1 MFIGLGMPIPDLSN
15 KPGPGRPGFGPTGDY
30 DFQFRV
36 EGTEAVV
43 IKANAPNNTG
53 TFRITWPNGTTQEL
67 SGNNASI
74 TAPDATDG
82 IVSINNE
89 ELDTTYMDDFAVIG
103 AKGVVR
109 EVISWGK
116 NPWNR
121 LNSAFKD
128 CTNLTTFG
136 ITSLQTDAFADL
148 DFMFEGC
155 TGLTEANLSSWNN
168 TLGFRGR
175 QMFKDCTN
183 ISKVTWNG
191 VVKLVQTIAGMFNNV
206 GSNVAA
212 GCNFQTNNLDFRTST
227 TVTIGNTDTGGGG
240 MFTNALIDADS
251 SNISNWDFRTS
262 IANINMFHAF
272 RNTRVVGD
280 DKTLN
285 ISNWKMDCTN
295 LIQYTLMFDQFN
307 EDPGN
312 VRTDHNI
319 ALNMTGWQFGS
330 GTTRASLTQAF
341 RFSNFRK
348 IIGLNTW
355 TSGVVSRV
363 DYAFQQPLFWAIQ
376 EGDNFNDTFWEN
388 SAIENGFTSMFSSH
402 GLNLAESD
410 WGESPNIKGLSK
422 SPTVTGDTSV
432 AQMFNSTRY
441 TTTLYF
447 DNVDIATGYGAANG
461 TAINYHIHNIKIKK
475 NGAVSGGVDYSNANI
490 KFVGS
495 SFANWATAEISFL
508 TFGSGIDFTLMTNW
522 TAAFNSSFPDWPL
535 TFATNL
541 NLTNLTT
548 IGLSRTLTPCQADNF
563 IRAVHDTTFAIGAPT
578 PFSFSLA
585 SSQITNSPSV
595 VNTKL
600 LALAAAGYSITDG
613 NPGTTMPFA
622 YTGSFLI
629 NTDITPTI
637 NTSGGTFSS
646 SDVTV
651 NAATGTFNSSTAVN
665 ATIRYTLA
673 DGCYNEQVLSVVPP
687 FSPFKF
693 RVTGPISIK
702 AQPAATGSFTIDW
715 GDGTSQTTTGGTSIA
730 SPSYPAGTYDVQINA
745 LGDATYCD
753 EFAIVSGQTNV
764 TNVLDWGEKPWE
776 NLSSAFLN
784 CTNLTSLSNTT
795 LTTASSCGFVSAFQ
809 NCTSLQTVDLRNW
822 DLSQGVSA
830 AYWFK
835 GCSNLEEID
844 MTNSS
849 ISLYARSDDMFH
861 SLGTSVTNGCLFKA
875 SGVDLSSTGNSQWFN
890 MFTNSRI
897 KKDSTFAN
905 WVFPSTMATSISFKL
920 VVLPMQDTTLDC
932 SGWTTY
938 SSTSIPNFSQVNY
951 SYNGYTQP
959 PTSSTGLKIDITNLN
974 VSNVTTIAQAFYYSF
989 QDEVVGLSTL
999 GATNGATSMS
1009 IMFAYDKFMKF
1020 TAANNFSN
1028 AFISSLNLNTSTSL
1042 NQTFRSQGSAV
1053 PDVDASLAPNLSGL
1067 DLSNIDALSQ
1077 TFFATKYSNAID
1089 FTNVTMNANTA
1100 YNFTNAFRSLKL
1112 ITGNL
1117 NSLFSKT
1124 FKVSNLAQTFRDTR
1138 MDSVIIGSNVD
1149 LSTATSFS
1157 LSFYNFG
1164 VDIASPTIEFADNV
1178 SFASANDWNQ
1188 TFSLVG
1194 TGNTPLSTCQ
1204 VDNFIRRL
1212 HATQPT
1218 APAVTY
1224 KTIDFQNSSVTESP
1238 SIVRGLADTLVNT
1251 GGYILD
1257 LNSTDATIPFEYTG
1271 DLEPDT
1277 NITPTNNTG
1286 SAFTGTFTS
1295 SNSDIA
1301 VVASGTNAGLINT
1314 LNTGNATIRY
1324 TLADGCFTEQAIE
1337 VSDPFKLRILV
1348 PAGGATFTAG
1358 TVGGSGYDYNI
1369 DWGDGNSTTG
1379 ITTSS
1384 IQTHAYSAGT
1394 YFVKIYSDNKD
1405 GYNGFYGNQSN
1416 LIQEVVSW
1424 GDLKWTSM
1432 ERSFINCSNL
1442 TTLPSSFTLPLRSGA
1457 VGIRTREAFRGC
1469 NLTSVNLDGIK
1480 IYQDARY
1487 MLYQGLR
1494 NVQSFSMNN
1503 VEFHNASDA
1512 NSGGD
1517 MFTFF
1522 GSLNTASWANFNLN
1536 NWTFNN
1542 SSWCTSGILGTT
1554 SAFNFANEEVS
1565 LSNWTFTNVP
1575 ASGTM
1580 SFQGGYWAKG
1590 LARKGAASEN
1600 FSLKLDNWTGTT
1612 LFTNGV
1618 NFHTAMT
1625 NTKLANFKTTNWDSN
1640 TKIRNMYR
1648 TFYNHTGNSE
1658 WEGLN
1663 QFMAHETPDAALLQQ
1678 TFDLSEHKFNSA
1690 SSSFNPNFLA
1700 NVTTSYNADSFMKN
1714 ISDTSTQSVIEAQ
1727 YSGYLDFLGSMNDKC
1742 TSLSNAFGAG
1752 HFKGPIDFQTAN
1764 LSNITSFLN
1773 CAKCTIY
1780 EDNKIDMSGVTI
1792 DGTTICNFEF
1802 YGGSYAAGNGITLDF
1817 NSPNISFEGM
1827 TEFDLGHA
1835 YTGLTNTYIMPPT
1848 ITFSSTN
1855 FTGGLFIS
1863 VNANYGKTM
1872 STSDYGRLITAI
1884 ATQTTHQNQSIRA
1897 AQNQYNGDPTL
1908 PSTGTT
1914 GPSRIGVNRTGVD
1927 HDGGT
1932 LNAIV
1937 TFESANLNIT
1947 SPPTGGTAGSVGDL
1961 AISLYYT
1968 NNPIY
1973 YASVTD
1979 IFTTNNTNDSFATS
1993 LDNFSSASSG
2003 TPYYVNILTSSVAA
2017 HIKTLVV
2024 DRGWTIVD
2032 GEFDDNY
2039 Q

>member
-15 KPGPGRPGFGPTGDY
+15 KPGPGRPGSGPTGDY

-36 EGTEAVV
+36 EGAEAVV

-53 TFRITWPNGTTQEL
+53 TFRISWPNGTTQEL

-109 EVISWGK
+109 EVVSWGK

-227 TVTIGNTDTGGGG
+227 TVTIGNTDPGGGG

-272 RNTRVVGD
+272 RNARVVGD

-285 ISNWKMDCTN
+285 ISKWKMDCTN

-319 ALNMTGWQFGS
+319 ALNMTDWQFGS

-341 RFSNFRK
+341 RFGNFRK

-376 EGDNFNDTFWEN
+376 QGDNFNDTFWEN

-422 SPTVTGDTSV
+422 SPTVTGNTSV

-461 TAINYHIHNIKIKK
+461 TVINYHIHNIKIKK

-495 SFANWATAEISFL
+495 SFANWASAEISFL

-522 TAAFNSSFPDWPL
+522 NVAFNNSFPDWPL

-541 NLTNLTT
+541 NLTNLTS

-563 IRAVHDTTFAIGAPT
+563 IRAVHDTNYLIGAPT

-600 LALAAAGYSITDG
+600 LALEAAGYSIVDG
-613 NPGTTMPFA
+613 NPGTTMPFV
-622 YTGSFLI
+622 YTAPFQTG
-629 NTDITPTI
+629 NNITPTI

-651 NAATGTFNSSTAVN
+651 NATTGTFNSSTTVN

-693 RVTGPISIK
+693 RATGPITIK
-702 AQPAATGSFTIDW
+702 AQPAVAGSFTIDW
-715 GDGTSQTTTGGTSIA
+715 GDGTSQTTTGGNSIA
-730 SPSYPAGTYDVQINA
+730 SNFTTAGTYDVQINA

-764 TNVLDWGEKPWE
+764 TQVLDWGTNPWSS
-776 NLSSAFLN
+776 LSQSFSN
-784 CTNLTSLSNTT
+784 CSNLTSLSNTT
-795 LTTASSCGFVSAFQ
+795 LKTASSCSFYYAFHL
-809 NCTSLQTVDLRNW
+809 CTSLQSVDLTNW
-822 DLSQGVSA
+822 DLSQG
-830 AYWFK
+830 
-835 GCSNLEEID
+835 CSLAHAFYQTYNLEEID
-844 MTNSS
+844 ATNSNININAAANS
-849 ISLYARSDDMFH
+849 IFSQV
-861 SLGTSVTNGCLFKA
+861 GTQTTNGCLFKM
-875 SGVDLSSTGNSQWFN
+875 SGVNLSNSSNTTFAN
-890 MFTNSRI
+890 MFANSRI

-905 WVFPSTMATSISFKL
+905 WVFPSTMASNISFRL
-920 VVLPMQDTTLDC
+920 VVVPMQDTTLDC

-938 SSTSIPNFSQVNY
+938 SSTSLPDFQQVNFSY
-951 SYNGYTQP
+951 GGYGVA

-974 VSNVTTIAQAFYYSF
+974 VSNVTNITQKFYYSF

-1009 IMFAYDKFMKF
+1009 IMFAYNKFMKF

-1028 AFISSLNLNTSTSL
+1028 AFMSSLNLNTSTSL
-1042 NQTFRSQGSAV
+1042 NQTFRSQGNAV

-1067 DLSNIDALSQ
+1067 DLSNIDALTQS
-1077 TFFATKYSNAID
+1077 FLGAKYSNAID
-1089 FTNVTMNANTA
+1089 FTNVTMNPSTSYSFSA
-1100 YNFTNAFRSLKL
+1100 AFYVCTFLDG
-1112 ITGNL
+1112 GNV

-1124 FKVSNLAQTFRDTR
+1124 FKVSSLNQAFRSAR
-1138 MDSVIIGSNVD
+1138 MGSIIFGSNID
-1149 LSTATSFS
+1149 LSPNDSFF
-1157 LSFYNFG
+1157 LTFYEFG
-1164 VDIASPTIEFADNV
+1164 LDIASPTIEFADNV
-1178 SFASANDWNQ
+1178 SFANVQNWDRPF
-1188 TFSLVG
+1188 FSVG
-1194 TGNTPLSTCQ
+1194 TTNTPLSTCQ

-1212 HATQPT
+1212 QATRPT
-1218 APAVTY
+1218 AGAITN
-1224 KTIDFQNSSVTESP
+1224 KTINFYNSSVTESP
-1238 SIVRGLADTLVNT
+1238 SVVRGLADTLVNT

-1257 LNSTDATIPFEYTG
+1257 LYSTDATMPFVYTTPITQG
-1271 DLEPDT
+1271 VDQ
-1277 NITPTNNTG
+1277 TPTG
-1286 SAFTGTFTS
+1286 GFTGGTFS
-1295 SNSDIA
+1295 SSDAGNIPVNA
-1301 VVASGTNAGLINT
+1301 ATGEIDATNAGNV
-1314 LNTGNATIRY
+1314 TIRY
-1324 TLADGCFTEQAIE
+1324 TITATGCYNEQALVVEAAGIANNYSMSFDGINDYFNVGNLSAINGLQKVTYSFWMNDSSGVASYPIGTDGQLLLMPLINSDRFDVYLAGSRIYNNQTLTVLNTNQWHHIVLVIDSTLSTGNQRTKLYIDGNAYID
-1337 VSDPFKLRILV
+1337 VSGTAITQN
-1348 PAGGATFTAG
+1348 ATIG
-1358 TVGGSGYDYNI
+1358 TVTTDTNIGRASGGTPAYFTGELDEVAIWNTALTASQIQSIYDAKGTNLTKDLTTVSG
-1369 DWGDGNSTTG
+1369 
-1379 ITTSS
+1379 
-1384 IQTHAYSAGT
+1384 
-1394 YFVKIYSDNKD
+1394 
-1405 GYNGFYGNQSN
+1405 SN
-1416 LIQEVVSW
+1416 LKYW
-1424 GDLKWTSM
+1424 NRMGD
-1432 ERSFINCSNL
+1432 
-1442 TTLPSSFTLPLRSGA
+1442 
-1457 VGIRTREAFRGC
+1457 
-1469 NLTSVNLDGIK
+1469 
-1480 IYQDARY
+1480 
-1487 MLYQGLR
+1487 
-1494 NVQSFSMNN
+1494 
-1503 VEFHNASDA
+1503 
-1512 NSGGD
+1512 
-1517 MFTFF
+1517 
-1522 GSLNTASWANFNLN
+1522 
-1536 NWTFNN
+1536 
-1542 SSWCTSGILGTT
+1542 
-1554 SAFNFANEEVS
+1554 
-1565 LSNWTFTNVP
+1565 
-1575 ASGTM
+1575 
-1580 SFQGGYWAKG
+1580 
-1590 LARKGAASEN
+1590 
-1600 FSLKLDNWTGTT
+1600 
-1612 LFTNGV
+1612 
-1618 NFHTAMT
+1618 
-1625 NTKLANFKTTNWDSN
+1625 
-1640 TKIRNMYR
+1640 
-1648 TFYNHTGNSE
+1648 
-1658 WEGLN
+1658 
-1663 QFMAHETPDAALLQQ
+1663 
-1678 TFDLSEHKFNSA
+1678 
-1690 SSSFNPNFLA
+1690 
-1700 NVTTSYNADSFMKN
+1700 
-1714 ISDTSTQSVIEAQ
+1714 
-1727 YSGYLDFLGSMNDKC
+1727 
-1742 TSLSNAFGAG
+1742 
-1752 HFKGPIDFQTAN
+1752 
-1764 LSNITSFLN
+1764 
-1773 CAKCTIY
+1773 
-1780 EDNKIDMSGVTI
+1780 
-1792 DGTTICNFEF
+1792 
-1802 YGGSYAAGNGITLDF
+1802 
-1817 NSPNISFEGM
+1817 
-1827 TEFDLGHA
+1827 
-1835 YTGLTNTYIMPPT
+1835 
-1848 ITFSSTN
+1848 
-1855 FTGGLFIS
+1855 
-1863 VNANYGKTM
+1863 
-1872 STSDYGRLITAI
+1872 
-1884 ATQTTHQNQSIRA
+1884 
-1897 AQNQYNGDPTL
+1897 
-1908 PSTGTT
+1908 
-1914 GPSRIGVNRTGVD
+1914 
-1927 HDGGT
+1927 
-1932 LNAIV
+1932 
-1937 TFESANLNIT
+1937 
-1947 SPPTGGTAGSVGDL
+1947 
-1961 AISLYYT
+1961 
-1968 NNPIY
+1968 
-1973 YASVTD
+1973 
-1979 IFTTNNTNDSFATS
+1979 
-1993 LDNFSSASSG
+1993 
-2003 TPYYVNILTSSVAA
+2003 
-2017 HIKTLVV
+2017 
-2024 DRGWTIVD
+2024 
-2032 GEFDDNY
+2032 
-2039 Q
+2039 